1 MTDVSVKLC
10 VDCKHYEPPATAYDP
25 TGFCHRPSLEPQFS
39 LVTGE
44 EITPEFANMQRQE
57 YDPEMLVR
65 FGAEAQPTCGRD
77 ARFFEAG
84 MRPDGMSDK
93 TIDRLVAELDRL
105 KETTARLHARIEAYA
120 AAYGGRDEHLH

>member
-1 MTDVSVKLC
+1 MTDATVKLC

-39 LVTGE
+39 LVTGD
-44 EITPEFANMQRQE
+44 EITPEFASMQRQE

-65 FGAEAQPTCGRD
+65 FGAEAKPTCGRD

-84 MRPDGMSDK
+84 MRPVE
-93 TIDRLVAELDRL
+93 TFDRLDAQLDRL
-105 KETTARLHARIEAYA
+105 IEIKDRLLARIAAYE